1 MMRFWMLM
9 VLGSFVALA
18 KGKEFNPTTNLITPE
33 TFRPMLEPINGTH
46 NYRMHGKKGKDDKTW
61 FDGREMRYIYCVRPA
76 KCQPIRHKS
85 CLGAT
90 LPYSS
95 ISLDLSDSYSQEE
108 VHDKL
113 YQYNALRHV
122 PKCWAVIQPF
132 LCAVFTPKCEKI
144 NGQEM
149 VYLPSLEMCRIT
161 LEPCRILYNTS
172 FFPAFLRCNETL
184 YPSKCNNDVR
194 EEMKFNATGQ
204 CLKPLVAA
212 DLPANYYKDVD
223 GCGLQCKDPLYS
235 DDEHRQIHKLI
246 AWGAGVCLTFNFF
259 TLATFAIDWHNA
271 NKYPALVIFYI
282 NFCFAISCLGWLA
295 QFTPGGREDIVCR
308 KDGTLRTSEPSAG
321 ENLSCIVVFILVY
334 YFLIAAM
341 VWFVIFTYVWHMSFK
356 AIGKIQDRI
365 DKKGSY
371 FHLIAWSLPLVL
383 TITIMALSEIDGN
396 STVGICFVGYL
407 NHPIRA
413 GLLLGPVCCV
423 LLVGGYFLGR
433 GLLTLIRL
441 RISSKEI
448 ISARASRKIH
458 QTIVRMGICTTFI
471 FVFIVA
477 TVVCHAYEFRHS
489 ASWATALRDY
499 IVCQIETSFTDD
511 LLGGSGGCRIIHRP
525 SVAILQVHLL
535 CLFASGIVM
544 SSWVWTN
551 STLESWGRYF
561 RRRFGTDTDEPVKL
575 QKHKV
580 IAQAFAK
587 RKEFQ
592 NQGRLSISFHNSHTD
607 PVGLKFDINSA
618 IGSHDFSST
627 WANNLPRFVNRRCAL
642 TGAATSSASHD
653 PRKNS
658 VDSEISFSVR
668 HVSVESRRNSIDSQ
682 VSVKIAE
689 VKTKVASRSTRGT
702 VSGAGASGKHHHHHH
717 KATRSSRRRDFG
729 SAGGGGGGVGRRYSR
744 KESSTSVESQIIT
757 AALHQQKVAG
767 SSHRGRHSGMGTTGA
782 GNMQRRTGIGALDA
796 EQIND
801 LIANGKLLLPFL
813 AQQGLTTSEDD
824 NASVGSFKL
833 HDSRFDIILKQIESG
848 GHSHAD
854 ASLVGGRN
862 DGVSSGVPGT
872 GVSGGC
878 RIEEYRSTDDDED
891 SEDDDDDDDDVDD
904 LKAERKAM
912 LNTGR
917 TMAGMRPIAA
927 SSIGREAET
936 SITHSRAAAVDV
948 ACGDS
953 SGNGALRSSK
963 DGLTTTGRTSKST
976 ITKGSSGRSRKG
988 GGTTGSSR
996 HGTLRKSQLHHHH
1009 NPHHPVRTTSM
1020 RKERE
1025 KKEKARAAAARAS
1038 VVDRDKE
1045 LELLERVTG
1054 PDRATGTGTGTSTTN
1069 DPLYDFNDSSFTSYC
1084 SELSPL
1090 NVNSSYSG
1098 VSIAKTN
1105 SRNSKR
1111 SCDVGIQT
1119 NAHEIATQT
1128 MSSFEFSEKALK
1140 NEENEDIY
1148 TENHQLLPKLLQ
1160 PAITMPATNT
1170 VGRKHRDVCETGM
1183 SDAEK
1188 LKMLL
1193 LPSK

>member
-1 MMRFWMLM
+1 MKETMRMIIYLLVVIFIT
-9 VLGSFVALA
+9 ACQC
-18 KGKEFNPTTNLITPE
+18 KEMNPTTNLITPE
-33 TFRPMLEPINGTH
+33 SSRPMLESINGTR

-61 FDGREMRYIYCVRPA
+61 FDGREMRYMYCVRPA
-76 KCQPIRHKS
+76 KCEPIRYKS
-85 CLGAT
+85 CLGST
-90 LPYSS
+90 LPYTS
-95 ISLDLSDSYSQEE
+95 ISLDLTDSYSQEE
-108 VHDKL
+108 THTKL
-113 YQYNALRHV
+113 FQYKALISV

-132 LCAVFTPKCEKI
+132 LCAVFMPKCEKI
-144 NGQEM
+144 NSQEM
-149 VYLPSLEMCRIT
+149 VYLPPLEMCKIT

-172 FFPAFLRCNETL
+172 FFPEFLKCNETL

-204 CLKPLVAA
+204 CQKPLVAA
-212 DLPANYYKDVD
+212 DLPANYYKEID
-223 GCGLQCKDPLYS
+223 GCGVQCKDPLYT
-235 DDEHRQIHKLI
+235 DHEHRQIHKLV
-246 AWGAGVCLTFNFF
+246 AWGASVCFAFNLF
-259 TLATFAIDWHNA
+259 TLATFAIDWQNA
-271 NKYPALVIFYI
+271 NKYPAMVIFYI
-282 NFCFAISCLGWLA
+282 NFCFAVSCLGWLA

-407 NHPIRA
+407 NHPIR
-413 GLLLGPVCCV
+413 GGFLLAPVLCV

-448 ISARASRKIH
+448 ISARASKKIH
-458 QTIVRMGICTTFI
+458 QTIVRMGICTTFTFI
-471 FVFIVA
+471 FIVA
-477 TVVCHAYEFRHS
+477 TVFCHVHEFRHS
-489 ASWATALRDY
+489 AAWATALRNF
-499 IVCQIETSFTDD
+499 IVCQITSVYNDD
-511 LLGGSGGCRIIHRP
+511 VTNICRIEQRP
-525 SVAILQVHLL
+525 SVAILQVHLI

-561 RRRFGTDTDEPVKL
+561 RRRFGTDIDEPVKL

-642 TGAATSSASHD
+642 TGAATSSSHD

-689 VKTKVASRSTRGT
+689 VKTKVASRSSRGT
-702 VSGAGASGKHHHHHH
+702 VVVGAAGGKHTH
-717 KATRSSRRRDFG
+717 KSRQSRRRHDF
-729 SAGGGGGGVGRRYSR
+729 AATGRRYSR
-744 KESSTSVESQIIT
+744 KESSTSVESQIVT
-757 AALHQQKVAG
+757 AAIQKSG
-767 SSHRGRHSGMGTTGA
+767 SSGAGRHSTTTGTFGT
-782 GNMQRRTGIGALDA
+782 GNMQRRTGIGAMDA
-796 EQIND
+796 HQIND
-801 LIANGKLLLPFL
+801 LISNGKLLLPFL
-813 AQQGLTTSEDD
+813 QGQGLTTSEDD
-824 NASVGSFKL
+824 NVSVSSFKL
-833 HDSRFDIILKQIESG
+833 QDSKFDIIMKQF
-848 GHSHAD
+848 
-854 ASLVGGRN
+854 
-862 DGVSSGVPGT
+862 DGSSRMGDGAGCANVPVPGT
-872 GVSGGC
+872 TTGGC
-878 RIEEYRSTDDDED
+878 RIEEYRSSDDD
-891 SEDDDDDDDDVDD
+891 EDDDDDDV
-904 LKAERKAM
+904 
-912 LNTGR
+912 
-917 TMAGMRPIAA
+917 
-927 SSIGREAET
+927 EAESLLNGRNVPLRQIT
-936 SITHSRAAAVDV
+936 SGRDDIVTRVVD
-948 ACGDS
+948 
-953 SGNGALRSSK
+953 SK
-963 DGLTTTGRTSKST
+963 DTTMGTRHTKDGGSRISKTGTTKSV
-976 ITKGSSGRSRKG
+976 RSRKTG
-988 GGTTGSSR
+988 TGSRQGTMSR
-996 HGTLRKSQLHHHH
+996 KTQHH
-1009 NPHHPVRTTSM
+1009 NR
-1020 RKERE
+1020 R
-1025 KKEKARAAAARAS
+1025 KKEKARERE
-1038 VVDRDKE
+1038 REKE
-1045 LELLERVTG
+1045 LEMLERA
-1054 PDRATGTGTGTSTTN
+1054 PSPSAGTFGVETM
-1069 DPLYDFNDSSFTSYC
+1069 YDFNDSSFTSYC

-1090 NVNSSYSG
+1090 QVNSSYSG

-1140 NEENEDIY
+1140 NEENADIY
-1148 TENHQLLPKLLQ
+1148 TENHQMLPALPIVVQQAPSKLIQ
-1160 PAITMPATNT
+1160 TIGSTGM
-1170 VGRKHRDVCETGM
+1170 VGRKQRDTNESAGM

>member
-1 MMRFWMLM
+1 
-9 VLGSFVALA
+9 
-18 KGKEFNPTTNLITPE
+18 
-33 TFRPMLEPINGTH
+33 MLEPINNTR
-46 NYRMHGKKGKDDKTW
+46 NYRMHGKKGKDEKTW
-61 FDGREMRYIYCVRPA
+61 FDGREMRYIYCIRPA
-76 KCQPIRHKS
+76 KCEPIRHKS
-85 CLGAT
+85 CLGST
-90 LPYSS
+90 LPYAS
-95 ISLDLSDSYSQEE
+95 ISLDLTDSYSQEE
-108 VHDKL
+108 AHNKL

-149 VYLPSLEMCRIT
+149 VYLPSLEMCKIT

-212 DLPANYYKDVD
+212 DLPANYYKDID

-235 DDEHRQIHKLI
+235 DHEHRQIHKLI
-246 AWGAGVCLTFNFF
+246 AWGAGMCLTFNIF

-282 NFCFAISCLGWLA
+282 NFCFAMSCLGWLA

-308 KDGTLRTSEPSAG
+308 KDGTLRTAEPSAG

-334 YFLIAAM
+334 YFVIAAM
-341 VWFVIFTYVWHMSFK
+341 VWFVIFMYVWHMSFK

-396 STVGICFVGYL
+396 SIAGICFVGYL

-413 GLLLGPVCCV
+413 GLLLGPVICV
-423 LLVGGYFLGR
+423 LLIGGYFLGR

-458 QTIVRMGICTTFI
+458 QTIVRMGICTSYI
-471 FVFIVA
+471 FVCIVT
-477 TVVCHAYEFRHS
+477 TVLFHVHEFRHS
-489 ASWATALRDY
+489 SSWASALRDY
-499 IVCQIETSFTDD
+499 IICKIGATFTDD
-511 LLGGSGGCRIIHRP
+511 LSGGAGGGCRVEHRP
-525 SVAILQVHLL
+525 SVAILQLHLI
-535 CLFASGIVM
+535 CLFGSGIIM

-551 STLESWGRYF
+551 STLESWSRYF

-642 TGAATSSASHD
+642 TGAATSSSHD

-689 VKTKVASRSTRGT
+689 VKTKVASRSSRGP
-702 VSGAGASGKHHHHHH
+702 VGGASGSKHH

-729 SAGGGGGGVGRRYSR
+729 GGSGATVGRRFGR

-757 AALHQQKVAG
+757 AALQKTT
-767 SSHRGRHSGMGTTGA
+767 GRHSSGNSTLPAAGSFGA
-782 GNMQRRTGIGALDA
+782 GNMQRRTGIGAMDA
-796 EQIND
+796 DQIND
-801 LIANGKLLLPFL
+801 LISNGKLLLPFL
-813 AQQGLTTSEDD
+813 HQQGLTTSEDD
-824 NASVGSFKL
+824 NVSVGSFKM
-833 HDSRFDIILKQIESG
+833 HDSKFDIILKQIENGHHQQHSG
-848 GHSHAD
+848 RA
-854 ASLVGGRN
+854 VV
-862 DGVSSGVPGT
+862 GVSSGVVTSVAGT
-872 GVSGGC
+872 GNSGC
-878 RIEEYRSTDDDED
+878 RIAEYRSSDDDE
-891 SEDDDDDDDDVDD
+891 SEEEEEVDGV
-904 LKAERKAM
+904 AERQTM
-912 LNTGR
+912 LSGTR
-917 TMAGMRPIAA
+917 IAGTLRPILAA
-927 SSIGREAET
+927 PGRDGGETVTDRMDVVGGNDDGAEPMRGSKEGGGRSANKSSA
-936 SITHSRAAAVDV
+936 
-948 ACGDS
+948 
-953 SGNGALRSSK
+953 
-963 DGLTTTGRTSKST
+963 SKS
-976 ITKGSSGRSRKG
+976 GRNRKG
-988 GGTTGSSR
+988 TGGVGTGGSLR
-996 HGTLRKSQLHHHH
+996 HGTMRKSQHHHH
-1009 NPHHPVRTTSM
+1009 QHSRGTSI

-1025 KKEKARAAAARAS
+1025 KKEKSRAGLRALE
-1038 VVDRDKE
+1038 REKE
-1045 LELLERVTG
+1045 LELLERAG
-1054 PDRATGTGTGTSTTN
+1054 IERTGT
-1069 DPLYDFNDSSFTSYC
+1069 DLLYDFNDSSFTSYC

-1128 MSSFEFSEKALK
+1128 MSSFEFSEKAMK

-1148 TENHQLLPKLLQ
+1148 TENHQLL
-1160 PAITMPATNT
+1160 AIAS
-1170 VGRKHRDVCETGM
+1170 RKTRDPSESGM
-1183 SDAEK
+1183 SEAEK

>member
-1 MMRFWMLM
+1 MIETIRMIVCLVVITFIAA
-9 VLGSFVALA
+9 GQC
-18 KGKEFNPTTNLITPE
+18 KDINPTTNLITPE
-33 TFRPMLEPINGTH
+33 SSRPMLESINGTR
-46 NYRMHGKKGKDDKTW
+46 NYRVHGKKGKDEKTW
-61 FDGREMRYIYCVRPA
+61 YDGREMRYIYCVRPA
-76 KCQPIRHKS
+76 KCEPIRYKS
-85 CLGAT
+85 CLGST

-95 ISLDLSDSYSQEE
+95 ISLDLTDSYSQEE
-108 VHDKL
+108 THNKL
-113 YQYNALRHV
+113 FQYNALINV

-149 VYLPSLEMCRIT
+149 VYLPSLEMCKIT

-172 FFPAFLRCNETL
+172 FFPEFLKCNETL
-184 YPSKCNNDVR
+184 YPPKCNNDVR

-204 CLKPLVAA
+204 CQKPLVAA
-212 DLPANYYKDVD
+212 DLPANYYKEID
-223 GCGLQCKDPLYS
+223 GCGVQCKDPLYT
-235 DDEHRQIHKLI
+235 DDEHRQIHKLV
-246 AWGAGVCLTFNFF
+246 AWGASVCLTFNLF
-259 TLATFAIDWHNA
+259 TLATFAIDWQNA
-271 NKYPALVIFYI
+271 NKYPAMVIFYI
-282 NFCFAISCLGWLA
+282 NFCFALSCLGWLA

-407 NHPIRA
+407 NHPIR
-413 GLLLGPVCCV
+413 GGFLLAPVLCV

-448 ISARASRKIH
+448 ISARASKKIH
-458 QTIVRMGICTTFI
+458 QTIVRMGICTTFTFI
-471 FVFIVA
+471 FIVA
-477 TVVCHAYEFRHS
+477 TVVCHVHEFRHS
-489 ASWATALRDY
+489 AAWATALRHF
-499 IVCQIETSFTDD
+499 IVCQITSIFNEDVTN
-511 LLGGSGGCRIIHRP
+511 SCRIEHRP
-525 SVAILQVHLL
+525 SVAILQVHLI

-561 RRRFGTDTDEPVKL
+561 RRRFGTDIDEPVKL

-642 TGAATSSASHD
+642 TGAATSSSHD

-689 VKTKVASRSTRGT
+689 VKTKVASRSSRGT
-702 VSGAGASGKHHHHHH
+702 VVVGAAGGKHAH
-717 KATRSSRRRDFG
+717 KSRQSRRRHDF
-729 SAGGGGGGVGRRYSR
+729 AATGRRYSR
-744 KESSTSVESQIIT
+744 KESSTSVESQIVT
-757 AALHQQKVAG
+757 AAIQKSAG
-767 SSHRGRHSGMGTTGA
+767 SGTGRHSSTTGTFGA
-782 GNMQRRTGIGALDA
+782 GNMQRRTGIGAMDA
-796 EQIND
+796 HQIND
-801 LIANGKLLLPFL
+801 LISNGKLLLPFL
-813 AQQGLTTSEDD
+813 QGQGLTTSEDD
-824 NASVGSFKL
+824 NVSVGSFKL
-833 HDSRFDIILKQIESG
+833 QDSKFDIIMKQFEGSSRIG
-848 GHSHAD
+848 
-854 ASLVGGRN
+854 
-862 DGVSSGVPGT
+862 DG
-872 GVSGGC
+872 GGC
-878 RIEEYRSTDDDED
+878 GDVPTNPRTTTGGCHIEEYCSSDDDDHDDDDE
-891 SEDDDDDDDDVDD
+891 V
-904 LKAERKAM
+904 
-912 LNTGR
+912 
-917 TMAGMRPIAA
+917 
-927 SSIGREAET
+927 EAESLLNGRSVPLRQIT
-936 SITHSRAAAVDV
+936 SGRDDILSRVTD
-948 ACGDS
+948 GI
-953 SGNGALRSSK
+953 SK
-963 DGLTTTGRTSKST
+963 DVSVGTRHGKDGGGGSRVSKSST
-976 ITKGSSGRSRKG
+976 TKSVRSRKTG
-988 GGTTGSSR
+988 TGSR
-996 HGTLRKSQLHHHH
+996 QGTLSRKTQHHHRRKKEK
-1009 NPHHPVRTTSM
+1009 VRE
-1020 RKERE
+1020 RERE
-1025 KKEKARAAAARAS
+1025 KDMEM
-1038 VVDRDKE
+1038 
-1045 LELLERVTG
+1045 LERVPSPTG
-1054 PDRATGTGTGTSTTN
+1054 GTFAGGETM
-1069 DPLYDFNDSSFTSYC
+1069 YDFNDSSFTSYC

-1090 NVNSSYSG
+1090 QVNSSYSG
-1098 VSIAKTN
+1098 VSVAKTN

-1140 NEENEDIY
+1140 NEENADIY
-1148 TENHQLLPKLLQ
+1148 TENHQMLPTLPMVMQAPSKLIQ
-1160 PAITMPATNT
+1160 TTGTGGMI
-1170 VGRKHRDVCETGM
+1170 GRKQRDANESAGM

>member
-1 MMRFWMLM
+1 MIIWLIVVIFITAGR
-9 VLGSFVALA
+9 
-18 KGKEFNPTTNLITPE
+18 GKEINPSTNLITPE
-33 TFRPMLEPINGTH
+33 SSRPMLESINGTR

-76 KCQPIRHKS
+76 KCEPIRYKS
-85 CLGAT
+85 CLDSA

-95 ISLDLSDSYSQEE
+95 ISLDLTDSYSQEE
-108 VHDKL
+108 THTKL
-113 YQYNALRHV
+113 YQYKALINV

-132 LCAVFTPKCEKI
+132 LCAVFMPKCEKI

-149 VYLPSLEMCRIT
+149 VYLPSLEMCKIT

-172 FFPAFLRCNETL
+172 FFPEFLKCNATL

-204 CLKPLVAA
+204 CQKPLVAA
-212 DLPANYYKDVD
+212 DLPANYYKEID
-223 GCGLQCKDPLYS
+223 GCGVQCKDPLYT
-235 DDEHRQIHKLI
+235 DHEHRQIHKLV
-246 AWGAGVCLTFNFF
+246 AWGASVCLAFNLF
-259 TLATFAIDWHNA
+259 TLATFAIDWQNA
-271 NKYPALVIFYI
+271 NKYPAMVIFYI
-282 NFCFAISCLGWLA
+282 NFCFALSCLGWLA

-407 NHPIRA
+407 NHPIR
-413 GLLLGPVCCV
+413 GGFLLAPVLCV

-448 ISARASRKIH
+448 ISARASKKIH
-458 QTIVRMGICTTFI
+458 QTIVRMGICTTFTFI
-471 FVFIVA
+471 FIVA
-477 TVVCHAYEFRHS
+477 TVFCHVHEFRHS
-489 ASWATALRDY
+489 AAWATALRNF
-499 IVCQIETSFTDD
+499 IVCQITSIYNDD
-511 LLGGSGGCRIIHRP
+511 VTNSCRIEQRP
-525 SVAILQVHLL
+525 SVAILQVHLI

-561 RRRFGTDTDEPVKL
+561 RRRFGTDIDEPVKL

-642 TGAATSSASHD
+642 TGAATSSSHD

-689 VKTKVASRSTRGT
+689 VKTKVASRSSRGT
-702 VSGAGASGKHHHHHH
+702 VVVGAAGGKHAH
-717 KATRSSRRRDFG
+717 KSRQSRRRHDF
-729 SAGGGGGGVGRRYSR
+729 AATGRRYSR
-744 KESSTSVESQIIT
+744 KESSTSVESQIVT
-757 AALHQQKVAG
+757 AAIQKSAG
-767 SSHRGRHSGMGTTGA
+767 SGTGRHSTTTGTFGA
-782 GNMQRRTGIGALDA
+782 GNMQRRTGIGAMDA
-796 EQIND
+796 HQIND
-801 LIANGKLLLPFL
+801 LISNGKLLLPFL
-813 AQQGLTTSEDD
+813 QGQGLTTSEDD
-824 NASVGSFKL
+824 NVSVGSFKL
-833 HDSRFDIILKQIESG
+833 QDSKFDIIMKQLDG
-848 GHSHAD
+848 TNHAT
-854 ASLVGGRN
+854 L
-862 DGVSSGVPGT
+862 GT
-872 GVSGGC
+872 
-878 RIEEYRSTDDDED
+878 RH
-891 SEDDDDDDDDVDD
+891 
-904 LKAERKAM
+904 A
-912 LNTGR
+912 
-917 TMAGMRPIAA
+917 
-927 SSIGREAET
+927 
-936 SITHSRAAAVDV
+936 
-948 ACGDS
+948 
-953 SGNGALRSSK
+953 K
-963 DGLTTTGRTSKST
+963 DGGSRVSKST
-976 ITKGSSGRSRKG
+976 TTKSVRSRKTG
-988 GGTTGSSR
+988 TGSR
-996 HGTLRKSQLHHHH
+996 QGTLSRKSQHHH
-1009 NPHHPVRTTSM
+1009 R
-1020 RKERE
+1020 R
-1025 KKEKARAAAARAS
+1025 KKEKAREREREKDLEMMERAPS
-1038 VVDRDKE
+1038 
-1045 LELLERVTG
+1045 
-1054 PDRATGTGTGTSTTN
+1054 PPSAGTFGVEAM
-1069 DPLYDFNDSSFTSYC
+1069 YDFNDSSFTSYC

-1090 NVNSSYSG
+1090 QVNSSYSG
-1098 VSIAKTN
+1098 VSVAKTN

-1140 NEENEDIY
+1140 NEENADIY
-1148 TENHQLLPKLLQ
+1148 TENHQMLPTLPMVMQAPSKHIQ
-1160 PAITMPATNT
+1160 TTGTM
-1170 VGRKHRDVCETGM
+1170 VGRKQRDANESAGM

>member
-1 MMRFWMLM
+1 MATYNAFLC
-9 VLGSFVALA
+9 LVALLA
-18 KGKEFNPTTNLITPE
+18 TLGKCKEFNPTTNLITPE
-33 TFRPMLEPINGTH
+33 SSRPMLESINGTR
-46 NYRMHGKKGKDDKTW
+46 NFRMHGKKGKDDKTW

-76 KCQPIRHKS
+76 KCELIRHTS
-85 CLGAT
+85 CLGST

-95 ISLDLSDSYSQEE
+95 ISLDLTDSYSQEE
-108 VHDKL
+108 THNKL
-113 YQYNALRHV
+113 FQYKALINV

-149 VYLPSLEMCRIT
+149 VYLPSLEMCKIT

-172 FFPAFLRCNETL
+172 FFPEFLKCNETL

-204 CLKPLVAA
+204 CQSPLVPA
-212 DLPANYYKDVD
+212 DLPANYYKDID
-223 GCGLQCKDPLYS
+223 GCGVQCKDPLYT
-235 DDEHRQIHKLI
+235 DHEHRQIHKLV
-246 AWGAGVCLTFNFF
+246 AWGASVCLAFNLF
-259 TLATFAIDWHNA
+259 TLATFAIDWQNA
-271 NKYPALVIFYI
+271 NKYPAMVIFYI
-282 NFCFAISCLGWLA
+282 NFCFAVSCLGWLA

-407 NHPIRA
+407 NHPIRGGFVLA
-413 GLLLGPVCCV
+413 PVLCV

-448 ISARASRKIH
+448 ISARASKKIH
-458 QTIVRMGICTTFI
+458 QTIVRMGMCTTST

-477 TVVCHAYEFRHS
+477 TVFCHVHEFRHS
-489 ASWATALRDY
+489 SAWATSLRDY
-499 IVCQIETSFTDD
+499 IVCQITSIYNDD
-511 LLGGSGGCRIIHRP
+511 VTNSCRMEQRP
-525 SVAILQVHLL
+525 SVAILQVHLI

-561 RRRFGTDTDEPVKL
+561 RRRFGTDVDEPVKL

-642 TGAATSSASHD
+642 TGAATSSSHD

-689 VKTKVASRSTRGT
+689 VKTKVASRSSRGT
-702 VSGAGASGKHHHHHH
+702 VVVGSGGHKHGH
-717 KATRSSRRRDFG
+717 KARQSRRRHDFA
-729 SAGGGGGGVGRRYSR
+729 SAGRRYSR

-757 AALHQQKVAG
+757 AAIQKAG
-767 SSHRGRHSGMGTTGA
+767 GSASGRHASSGGGSFGA
-782 GNMQRRTGIGALDA
+782 GNMQRRTGIGAMDA
-796 EQIND
+796 HQIND
-801 LIANGKLLLPFL
+801 LISNGKLLLPFL
-813 AQQGLTTSEDD
+813 QGQGLTTSEDD
-824 NASVGSFKL
+824 NESVGSFKFD
-833 HDSRFDIILKQIESG
+833 DSKFGIFMKQIDGANRGFGNGAG
-848 GHSHAD
+848 GRGD
-854 ASLVGGRN
+854 VGG
-862 DGVSSGVPGT
+862 GVAT
-872 GVSGGC
+872 GGC
-878 RIEEYRSTDDDED
+878 RIEEYRS
-891 SEDDDDDDDDVDD
+891 SEDDDDDDDED
-904 LKAERKAM
+904 KEAEA
-912 LNTGR
+912 LINGR
-917 TMAGMRPIAA
+917 NGPLRQIT
-927 SSIGREAET
+927 SGREET
-936 SITHSRAAAVDV
+936 ISRVADGNISKDITTSCARSGKDGGGRVSKGSITKNLRSKKV
-948 ACGDS
+948 
-953 SGNGALRSSK
+953 GNG
-963 DGLTTTGRTSKST
+963 
-976 ITKGSSGRSRKG
+976 SRQ
-988 GGTTGSSR
+988 GTMT
-996 HGTLRKSQLHHHH
+996 RKTQQQHQRRKKEK
-1009 NPHHPVRTTSM
+1009 VRE
-1020 RKERE
+1020 RERE
-1025 KKEKARAAAARAS
+1025 KDLEVMDRVPSVSTAAAAS
-1038 VVDRDKE
+1038 GF
-1045 LELLERVTG
+1045 G
-1054 PDRATGTGTGTSTTN
+1054 PETM
-1069 DPLYDFNDSSFTSYC
+1069 YDFDDSSFTSYC

-1090 NVNSSYSG
+1090 HVNSSYSG
-1098 VSIAKTN
+1098 VSVAKTN

-1128 MSSFEFSEKALK
+1128 MSSFEFSEKAMK
-1140 NEENEDIY
+1140 NEENADIY
-1148 TENHQLLPKLLQ
+1148 TENHQLLPPLQAVAQPPSKLMQ
-1160 PAITMPATNT
+1160 ITTQTSMP
-1170 VGRKHRDVCETGM
+1170 VGRKQRDANESAGL

>member
-1 MMRFWMLM
+1 MAGGYPL
-9 VLGSFVALA
+9 LSTLLTVAITFIVASNLVNGA
-18 KGKEFNPTTNLITPE
+18 KEFTPSTNLIVPSDVSP
-33 TFRPMLEPINGTH
+33 RLEPINATQ
-46 NYRMHGKKGKDDKTW
+46 NFRMHGKKGKDDKTW

-76 KCQPIRHKS
+76 KCESIRHKS
-85 CLGAT
+85 CLGSP

-95 ISLDLSDSYSQEE
+95 ISLDLTDSFSQEQT
-108 VHDKL
+108 HDKL

-144 NGQEM
+144 NGRDM
-149 VYLPSLEMCRIT
+149 VYLPSLEMCKIT

-172 FFPAFLRCNETL
+172 YFPEFLKCNETL

-212 DLPANYYKDVD
+212 DSPANYYKDIE
-223 GCGLQCKDPLYS
+223 GCGVQCKDPLYT
-235 DDEHRQIHKLI
+235 DHEHRQIHKLI
-246 AWGAGVCLTFNFF
+246 AWGAGVCLTFNLF
-259 TLATFAIDWHNA
+259 TIATFVIDWHNA

-282 NFCFAISCLGWLA
+282 NFCFMISCLGWLA

-308 KDGTLRTSEPSAG
+308 KDGTLRSSEPSAG

-356 AIGKIQDRI
+356 AIGKIQDRM

-407 NHPIRA
+407 NHPIR
-413 GLLLGPVCCV
+413 GGFLLGPVVCV
-423 LLVGGYFLGR
+423 LFIGGYFLGR
-433 GLLTLIRL
+433 GLLTLIKL
-441 RISSKEI
+441 KISSKEI
-448 ISARASRKIH
+448 ISARASKKIK
-458 QTIVRMGICTTFI
+458 QTIVRMGICTMFT
-471 FVFIVA
+471 FVFILA
-477 TVVCHAYEFRHS
+477 TVFCHIHEFRNS
-489 ASWATALRDY
+489 ENWGMALKNY
-499 IVCQIETSFTDD
+499 IICQISSTYTDVTTTCK
-511 LLGGSGGCRIIHRP
+511 LQSRP
-525 SVAILQVHLL
+525 SVAVLQIHLL

-551 STLESWGRYF
+551 STLETWGRYF
-561 RRRFGTDTDEPVKL
+561 RRRFRPDFEEPVKL

-587 RKEFQ
+587 KKKFQ

-627 WANNLPRFVNRRCAL
+627 WANNLPRFINRRYAL
-642 TGAATSSASHD
+642 TGAATSSSYD

-689 VKTKVASRSTRGT
+689 MKTKVASRSRGG
-702 VSGAGASGKHHHHHH
+702 VASSKHHKNRHH
-717 KATRSSRRRDFG
+717 RRRDFTA
-729 SAGGGGGGVGRRYSR
+729 SSRRYSR

-757 AALHQQKVAG
+757 AVQK
-767 SSHRGRHSGMGTTGA
+767 GRHTSNGNSSQFFGT
-782 GNMQRRTGIGALDA
+782 NQLQRRTGIGGMDA
-796 EQIND
+796 GHFND
-801 LIANGKLLLPFL
+801 IISTIPFFN
-813 AQQGLTTSEDD
+813 QRGLTTSEDD
-824 NASVGSFKL
+824 NVSNASFKIQ
-833 HDSRFDIILKQIESG
+833 DSKFDVILKHIG
-848 GHSHAD
+848 AGTNAANRLDSHE
-854 ASLVGGRN
+854 
-862 DGVSSGVPGT
+862 
-872 GVSGGC
+872 GGC
-878 RIEEYRSTDDDED
+878 QIEEYHSSEDED
-891 SEDDDDDDDDVDD
+891 KLSLKHSSRDDFT
-904 LKAERKAM
+904 
-912 LNTGR
+912 NTKDGMKSSKEGGR
-917 TMAGMRPIAA
+917 VSKNSSKSVRSKKSSSRQGTMRR
-927 SSIGREAET
+927 SQK
-936 SITHSRAAAVDV
+936 HSRA
-948 ACGDS
+948 S
-953 SGNGALRSSK
+953 Q
-963 DGLTTTGRTSKST
+963 
-976 ITKGSSGRSRKG
+976 KGQRNEK
-988 GGTTGSSR
+988 
-996 HGTLRKSQLHHHH
+996 KEK
-1009 NPHHPVRTTSM
+1009 VRE
-1020 RKERE
+1020 REREKERE
-1025 KKEKARAAAARAS
+1025 KELALIERANLS
-1038 VVDRDKE
+1038 
-1045 LELLERVTG
+1045 
-1054 PDRATGTGTGTSTTN
+1054 
-1069 DPLYDFNDSSFTSYC
+1069 DFNDSSFTSYC

-1098 VSIAKTN
+1098 ISVAKTN

-1119 NAHEIATQT
+1119 NAYEIATQT
-1128 MSSFEFSEKALK
+1128 MSSFEFSEKAIK

-1148 TENHQLLPKLLQ
+1148 TENHQLLGPKH
-1160 PAITMPATNT
+1160 PVMPQIISNAS
-1170 VGRKHRDVCETGM
+1170 GRKRETVDVTLTE
-1183 SDAEK
+1183 AEK
-1188 LKMLL
+1188 LKLLL

>member
-1 MMRFWMLM
+1 MAAVKSLFYLL
-9 VLGSFVALA
+9 VLSCTLA
-18 KGKEFNPTTNLITPE
+18 ECKEFNPTTNLITPE
-33 TFRPMLEPINGTH
+33 APRHMLEPINNTR
-46 NYRMHGKKGKDDKTW
+46 NYRMHGKKGKDEKTW
-61 FDGREMRYIYCVRPA
+61 FDGREMRYIHCVRPA
-76 KCQPIRHKS
+76 KCEPIRHKS
-85 CLGAT
+85 CLGST

-95 ISLDLSDSYSQEE
+95 ISLDLTDSYSQEE
-108 VHDKL
+108 THNKL

-132 LCAVFTPKCEKI
+132 LCAVFMPKCEKI
-144 NGQEM
+144 NGNEM
-149 VYLPSLEMCRIT
+149 VYLPSLEMCKIT

-172 FFPAFLRCNETL
+172 YFPAFLKCNETL

-212 DLPANYYKDVD
+212 DLPANYYKDID
-223 GCGLQCKDPLYS
+223 GCGLQCKDPLYT
-235 DDEHRQIHKLI
+235 DHEHRQIHKLI

-396 STVGICFVGYL
+396 GTVGICFVGYL
-407 NHPIRA
+407 NHPIR
-413 GLLLGPVCCV
+413 GGFLLAPVICV
-423 LLVGGYFLGR
+423 LLIGGYFLGR

-458 QTIVRMGICTTFI
+458 QTIVRMGICTAFT

-477 TVVCHAYEFRHS
+477 TVFCHVHEFRHS
-489 ASWATALRDY
+489 AAWATALRNY
-499 IVCQIETSFTDD
+499 IVCQISSTFTDD
-511 LLGGSGGCRIIHRP
+511 MTVGCRIEQRP
-525 SVAILQVHLL
+525 SVAILQVHLI

-551 STLESWGRYF
+551 STLESWARYF
-561 RRRFGTDTDEPVKL
+561 RRRFGTDVDEPVKL

-642 TGAATSSASHD
+642 TGAATSSSHD

-689 VKTKVASRSTRGT
+689 VKTKVASRSSRGP
-702 VSGAGASGKHHHHHH
+702 VVVGGGKHHHHHAH
-717 KATRSSRRRDFG
+717 KTRQSRRRHDFA
-729 SAGGGGGGVGRRYSR
+729 SAGRRYSR

-757 AALHQQKVAG
+757 AALQKTG
-767 SSHRGRHSGMGTTGA
+767 SGGGGGRHSTTTAA
-782 GNMQRRTGIGALDA
+782 GSFSGGHMQRRTGIGALDA
-796 EQIND
+796 DQIND
-801 LIANGKLLLPFL
+801 LISNGKLLLPFL
-813 AQQGLTTSEDD
+813 QGQGLTTSEDD
-824 NASVGSFKL
+824 NVSAGSFKL
-833 HDSRFDIILKQIESG
+833 HDSKLDIILKQI
-848 GHSHAD
+848 
-854 ASLVGGRN
+854 
-862 DGVSSGVPGT
+862 DGIGSSGAGACSGDVMGSNVMAGT
-872 GVSGGC
+872 NGGC
-878 RIEEYRSTDDDED
+878 RIEEYRSTDDD
-891 SEDDDDDDDDVDD
+891 DDER
-904 LKAERKAM
+904 AENEPLRGRNGTLRQIM
-912 LNTGR
+912 TGR
-917 TMAGMRPIAA
+917 EDAIGRAADAA
-927 SSIGREAET
+927 SADGT
-936 SITHSRAAAVDV
+936 
-948 ACGDS
+948 
-953 SGNGALRSSK
+953 RSSRE
-963 DGLTTTGRTSKST
+963 GGRVS
-976 ITKGSSGRSRKG
+976 KGSMTKSARSRKVG
-988 GGTTGSSR
+988 GSSR
-996 HGTLRKSQLHHHH
+996 PGTLRKSHHRSS
-1009 NPHHPVRTTSM
+1009 VQ
-1020 RKERE
+1020 RKDRD
-1025 KKEKARAAAARAS
+1025 KKEKARER
-1038 VVDRDKE
+1038 DREKE
-1045 LELLERVTG
+1045 LELMERTGGGSNGPSSASKAVTACAIG
-1054 PDRATGTGTGTSTTN
+1054 SADIEM
-1069 DPLYDFNDSSFTSYC
+1069 YDFNNDSSFTSYC
-1084 SELSPL
+1084 SELLTPL

-1098 VSIAKTN
+1098 VSLAKTN

-1128 MSSFEFSEKALK
+1128 MSSFEFNEKALK

-1148 TENHQLLPKLLQ
+1148 TENHQLLPKLA
-1160 PAITMPATNT
+1160 PIVAGA
-1170 VGRKHRDVCETGM
+1170 VGVRKQRDANDSGM

>member
-1 MMRFWMLM
+1 MTETTMITVIACLTA
-9 VLGSFVALA
+9 VLIVTVGHC
-18 KGKEFNPTTNLITPE
+18 KEINLTTNLITPPE
-33 TFRPMLEPINGTH
+33 SRPMLESINGTR

-76 KCQPIRHKS
+76 KCEPIRYS
-85 CLGAT
+85 TCLGSN
-90 LPYSS
+90 LPYPS
-95 ISLDLSDSYSQEE
+95 ISLDLTDSYSQEE
-108 VHDKL
+108 TQTKL
-113 YQYNALRHV
+113 FQYKALINV

-149 VYLPSLEMCRIT
+149 VYLPSLEMCKIT

-172 FFPAFLRCNETL
+172 FFPEFLKCNQTL

-204 CLKPLVAA
+204 CQKPLVAA
-212 DLPANYYKDVD
+212 DLPANYYKEID
-223 GCGLQCKDPLYS
+223 GCGVQCKDPLYT
-235 DDEHRQIHKLI
+235 DHEHRQIHKLV
-246 AWGAGVCLTFNFF
+246 AWGASVCLAFNLF
-259 TLATFAIDWHNA
+259 TLATFAIDWQNA
-271 NKYPALVIFYI
+271 NKYPAMVIFYI
-282 NFCFAISCLGWLA
+282 NFCFAVSCLGWLA

-407 NHPIRA
+407 NHPIR
-413 GLLLGPVCCV
+413 GGFLLAPVLCV

-448 ISARASRKIH
+448 ISARASKKIH
-458 QTIVRMGICTTFI
+458 QTIVRMGICTTFT

-477 TVVCHAYEFRHS
+477 TVFCHVHEFRHS
-489 ASWATALRDY
+489 AAWATAFRNFL
-499 IVCQIETSFTDD
+499 VCQITSIYNEDVT
-511 LLGGSGGCRIIHRP
+511 SSCRIEQRP
-525 SVAILQVHLL
+525 SVAILQVHLI

-561 RRRFGTDTDEPVKL
+561 RRRFGTDIDEPVKL

-642 TGAATSSASHD
+642 TGAATSSSHD

-689 VKTKVASRSTRGT
+689 VKTKVASRSSRSGT
-702 VSGAGASGKHHHHHH
+702 VVVGAAGGKHAH
-717 KATRSSRRRDFG
+717 KSRHQSRRRHDF
-729 SAGGGGGGVGRRYSR
+729 AATGRRYSR
-744 KESSTSVESQIIT
+744 KESSTSVESQIVT
-757 AALHQQKVAG
+757 AAIQKSAG
-767 SSHRGRHSGMGTTGA
+767 GGSAGRHSSTAATGTFGA
-782 GNMQRRTGIGALDA
+782 GNMQRRTGIGAMDA
-796 EQIND
+796 HQIND
-801 LIANGKLLLPFL
+801 LISNGKLLLPFL
-813 AQQGLTTSEDD
+813 QGQGLTTSEDD
-824 NASVGSFKL
+824 NVSVGSFKL
-833 HDSRFDIILKQIESG
+833 QDSKFDIIMKQFDGSSRRMGDGSVVSG
-848 GHSHAD
+848 CG
-854 ASLVGGRN
+854 
-862 DGVSSGVPGT
+862 GVPGQGT
-872 GVSGGC
+872 TAGGGGC
-878 RIEEYRSTDDDED
+878 RIEEYRT
-891 SEDDDDDDDDVDD
+891 SEDDDDDDEV
-904 LKAERKAM
+904 
-912 LNTGR
+912 
-917 TMAGMRPIAA
+917 
-927 SSIGREAET
+927 EAEALLSGRNIPLRQIT
-936 SITHSRAAAVDV
+936 SGRDEMLSRDTI
-948 ACGDS
+948 
-953 SGNGALRSSK
+953 SK
-963 DGLTTTGRTSKST
+963 DTAVGAGTRLHGKEGSARVNRGSMTSKSV
-976 ITKGSSGRSRKG
+976 RSRKTG
-988 GGTTGSSR
+988 GPASRSGTMN
-996 HGTLRKSQLHHHH
+996 RKSQHHH
-1009 NPHHPVRTTSM
+1009 R
-1020 RKERE
+1020 R
-1025 KKEKARAAAARAS
+1025 KKEKAREREREK
-1038 VVDRDKE
+1038 D
-1045 LELLERVTG
+1045 LELMERVPSPPGGQFGVETM
-1054 PDRATGTGTGTSTTN
+1054 
-1069 DPLYDFNDSSFTSYC
+1069 YDFVNDSSFTSYC

-1090 NVNSSYSG
+1090 QVNSSYSG
-1098 VSIAKTN
+1098 VSLAKTN

-1128 MSSFEFSEKALK
+1128 MSSYEFNEKALK
-1140 NEENEDIY
+1140 NEENADIY
-1148 TENHQLLPKLLQ
+1148 TENHQLLPTLQ
-1160 PAITMPATNT
+1160 PMVQAAPAKLIQPTGTTGGTMG
-1170 VGRKHRDVCETGM
+1170 GRKQRDPNESAGM

>member
-1 MMRFWMLM
+1 MSQVIVIIGCLIAFTLSA
-9 VLGSFVALA
+9 VTE
-18 KGKEFNPTTNLITPE
+18 GKEFNPNTNLITPDS
-33 TFRPMLEPINGTH
+33 TRPLLESINGTR
-46 NYRMHGKKGKDDKTW
+46 NFRMHGKKGKDDKTW

-76 KCQPIRHKS
+76 KCEPIRFDSKS
-85 CLGAT
+85 CLGST

-95 ISLDLSDSYSQEE
+95 ISLDLTDSYSQEE
-108 VHDKL
+108 AHAKL
-113 YQYNALRHV
+113 FQYKALINV

-144 NGQEM
+144 NGHEM
-149 VYLPSLEMCRIT
+149 VYLPSLEMCKIT

-172 FFPAFLRCNETL
+172 FFPAFLKCNETL

-204 CLKPLVAA
+204 CQKPLVAA
-212 DLPANYYKDVD
+212 DLPANYYKEID
-223 GCGLQCKDPLYS
+223 GCGVQCKDPLYT
-235 DDEHRQIHKLI
+235 DHEHRQIHKLV
-246 AWGAGVCLTFNFF
+246 AWGASVCLTFNLF
-259 TLATFAIDWHNA
+259 TLATFAIDWQNA
-271 NKYPALVIFYI
+271 NKYPAMVIFYI
-282 NFCFAISCLGWLA
+282 NFCFAVSCLGWLA

-341 VWFVIFTYVWHMSFK
+341 VWFVIFTYVWHMSVK
-356 AIGKIQDRI
+356 AIGKMQDRI

-396 STVGICFVGYL
+396 STVGICFVGYQ
-407 NHPIRA
+407 NHPIR
-413 GLLLGPVCCV
+413 GGFLLAPVLCV

-433 GLLTLIRL
+433 GLATLIRL
-441 RISSKEI
+441 RISSKDI
-448 ISARASRKIH
+448 ISARASKKIH
-458 QTIVRMGICTTFI
+458 QTIVRMGVCTTLTFI
-471 FVFIVA
+471 FIVGTVF
-477 TVVCHAYEFRHS
+477 CHVHEFRHS
-489 ASWATALRDY
+489 AAWATALRKF
-499 IVCQIETSFTDD
+499 IVCQITSIYNDD
-511 LLGGSGGCRIIHRP
+511 VTNSCRYEQRP
-525 SVAILQVHLL
+525 SVAILQVHLI

-561 RRRFGTDTDEPVKL
+561 RRRFGTDLDEPVKL

-607 PVGLKFDINSA
+607 PVGLKFDITSA

-642 TGAATSSASHD
+642 TGAATSSSHD

-689 VKTKVASRSTRGT
+689 VKTKVASRSSRGT
-702 VSGAGASGKHHHHHH
+702 VVVGAAGGKHAH
-717 KATRSSRRRDFG
+717 KSRQSRRRHDF
-729 SAGGGGGGVGRRYSR
+729 AATGRRYSR
-744 KESSTSVESQIIT
+744 KESSTSVESQIVT
-757 AALHQQKVAG
+757 AAIQKSAG
-767 SSHRGRHSGMGTTGA
+767 FGSGRHSSSATGTFGTA
-782 GNMQRRTGIGALDA
+782 NMQRRTGIGGMDA
-796 EQIND
+796 HQIND
-801 LIANGKLLLPFL
+801 LISNGKLLLPFL
-813 AQQGLTTSEDD
+813 QGQGLTTSEDD
-824 NASVGSFKL
+824 NVSVGSFKL
-833 HDSRFDIILKQIESG
+833 NDSKFDIIMKQFNESSRMANG
-848 GHSHAD
+848 GI
-854 ASLVGGRN
+854 GGATN
-862 DGVSSGVPGT
+862 GTSST
-872 GVSGGC
+872 AGGC
-878 RIEEYRSTDDDED
+878 RIEEYRS
-891 SEDDDDDDDDVDD
+891 SEDDDDDDDDD
-904 LKAERKAM
+904 L
-912 LNTGR
+912 
-917 TMAGMRPIAA
+917 
-927 SSIGREAET
+927 EAESLLNGRPALGQIT
-936 SITHSRAAAVDV
+936 SGRDDIH
-948 ACGDS
+948 
-953 SGNGALRSSK
+953 SK
-963 DGLTTTGRTSKST
+963 DTAVGSTRSGKDGTSSRVS
-976 ITKGSSGRSRKG
+976 KGSSTTKKSMGSFHRK
-988 GGTTGSSR
+988 TGSGSR
-996 HGTLRKSQLHHHH
+996 HSTLSRKSQHHQ
-1009 NPHHPVRTTSM
+1009 R
-1020 RKERE
+1020 R
-1025 KKEKARAAAARAS
+1025 KKEKAREREREK
-1038 VVDRDKE
+1038 DH
-1045 LELLERVTG
+1045 LELLERT
-1054 PDRATGTGTGTSTTN
+1054 PPSPTHAGTFGGGEMM
-1069 DPLYDFNDSSFTSYC
+1069 YDFNDSFTSHC

-1090 NVNSSYSG
+1090 HMNSSYSG

-1140 NEENEDIY
+1140 NEENADIY
-1148 TENHQLLPKLLQ
+1148 TENHQTMHPTLPTMMMLQ
-1160 PAITMPATNT
+1160 QAPSKMIQTTATMAMGGGG
-1170 VGRKHRDVCETGM
+1170 VGSRKHRDATESAGM

>member
-1 MMRFWMLM
+1 MTH
-9 VLGSFVALA
+9 GSAVAVCLLALA
-18 KGKEFNPTTNLITPE
+18 ALTAQASGKEFNPTTNLILPE
-33 TFRPMLEPINGTH
+33 SSSRLESINGTR

-61 FDGREMRYIYCVRPA
+61 FDGREMRYIYCVRPG
-76 KCQPIRHKS
+76 KCEPIKHRQ
-85 CLGAT
+85 CLHST

-95 ISLDLSDSYSQEE
+95 ISLDLTDSYSQEE
-108 VHDKL
+108 MHTKL
-113 YQYNALRHV
+113 HQYNALKSV

-144 NGQEM
+144 NGQDM
-149 VYLPSLEMCRIT
+149 VYLPTLEMCKLT
-161 LEPCRILYNTS
+161 LEPCRLLHNSS
-172 FFPAFLRCNETL
+172 FFPEFLKCNETL

-194 EEMKFNATGQ
+194 EEMKFNASGQ
-204 CLKPLVAA
+204 CQKPLVAA
-212 DLPANYYKDVD
+212 DLPANYYKEID
-223 GCGLQCKDPLYS
+223 GCGVQCKDPLYT
-235 DDEHRQIHKLI
+235 DHEHRQIHKLV
-246 AWGAGVCLTFNFF
+246 AWGASICLAFNLF
-259 TLATFAIDWHNA
+259 TLATFAIDWQNA
-271 NKYPALVIFYI
+271 NKYPAMVIFYI
-282 NFCFAISCLGWLA
+282 NFCFAVSCLGWLA

-396 STVGICFVGYL
+396 STVGICFVGYQ
-407 NHPIRA
+407 NHPIRGA
-413 GLLLGPVCCV
+413 FLLGPVLCV

-441 RISSKEI
+441 RISSRQI
-448 ISARASRKIH
+448 ISARASKKIH
-458 QTIVRMGICTTFI
+458 QTIVRMGVCTTFTFI
-471 FVFIVA
+471 FIVA
-477 TVVCHAYEFRHS
+477 TAFCHVHEFRHS
-489 ASWATALRDY
+489 AAWAEALRGFL
-499 IVCQIETSFTDD
+499 VCQIVAAFNDD
-511 LLGGSGGCRIIHRP
+511 VTNGCRYEQRP
-525 SVAILQVHLL
+525 SVAILQLHLI

-561 RRRFGTDTDEPVKL
+561 RRRFGTDIDEPVKL

-607 PVGLKFDINSA
+607 PVGLKFDITSA

-642 TGAATSSASHD
+642 TGAATSSSHD

-689 VKTKVASRSTRGT
+689 VKTKVASRSSRGT
-702 VSGAGASGKHHHHHH
+702 VVVGATGSKHGH
-717 KATRSSRRRDFG
+717 KSRQSRRRHDF
-729 SAGGGGGGVGRRYSR
+729 ATTATGRRYAR
-744 KESSTSVESQIIT
+744 KESSTSVESQIVT
-757 AALHQQKVAG
+757 AAIQKSAG
-767 SSHRGRHSGMGTTGA
+767 SGA
-782 GNMQRRTGIGALDA
+782 GRYAGGAGTFGAGSMQRRTGIGALDA
-796 EQIND
+796 HQIND
-801 LIANGKLLLPFL
+801 LISNGKLLLPFL
-813 AQQGLTTSEDD
+813 QGQGLTTSEDD
-824 NASVGSFKL
+824 NVSVGSFKL
-833 HDSRFDIILKQIESG
+833 HDSKFDIIMKKFEGSSRIGTSCAGSG
-848 GHSHAD
+848 G
-854 ASLVGGRN
+854 VGGG
-862 DGVSSGVPGT
+862 GVGGGGVGSGGMNGTSGPGST
-872 GVSGGC
+872 VGGGGGGGC
-878 RIEEYRSTDDDED
+878 RIEEYRT
-891 SEDDDDDDDDVDD
+891 SEDDDDDDE
-904 LKAERKAM
+904 LEAEAL
-912 LNTGR
+912 LNGR
-917 TMAGMRPIAA
+917 NVPSLAQIT
-927 SSIGREAET
+927 SGREE
-936 SITHSRAAAVDV
+936 HH
-948 ACGDS
+948 
-953 SGNGALRSSK
+953 SK
-963 DGLTTTGRTSKST
+963 DFNGSIAQSAMDGGGASARVGKSRTVKRQGANQL
-976 ITKGSSGRSRKG
+976 GSFRKG
-988 GGTTGSSR
+988 GNGLR
-996 HGTLRKSQLHHHH
+996 HRRSLHSTA
-1009 NPHHPVRTTSM
+1009 R
-1020 RKERE
+1020 R
-1025 KKEKARAAAARAS
+1025 KKEKNRERE
-1038 VVDRDKE
+1038 RKREKE
-1045 LELLERVTG
+1045 LALLERAAPSSSPPPAGVEMF
-1054 PDRATGTGTGTSTTN
+1054 
-1069 DPLYDFNDSSFTSYC
+1069 DFNDSSFTSYC

-1090 NVNSSYSG
+1090 HVNSSYSG
-1098 VSIAKTN
+1098 VSVAKTN

-1140 NEENEDIY
+1140 NEENADIY
-1148 TENHQLLPKLLQ
+1148 TENHHPMLSHHPLPIAALQ
-1160 PAITMPATNT
+1160 APSKMIQTVGTNT
-1170 VGRKHRDVCETGM
+1170 IGGGGRKHRDASESTGM

>member
-1 MMRFWMLM
+1 MLCDLPSFMMIKGNVFICL
-9 VLGSFVALA
+9 LAFVANTA
-18 KGKEFNPTTNLITPE
+18 QCKEFHPTTNLITPE
-33 TFRPMLEPINGTH
+33 SSSRPMLESINGTR
-46 NYRMHGKKGKDDKTW
+46 NYRMHGKKGKDEKTW

-76 KCQPIRHKS
+76 KCETIRFKS
-85 CLGAT
+85 CLGSM
-90 LPYSS
+90 LPYSA
-95 ISLDLSDSYSQEE
+95 ISLDLTDSYSQEE
-108 VHDKL
+108 THTKL
-113 YQYNALRHV
+113 FQYKALISV

-132 LCAVFTPKCEKI
+132 LCAVFMPKCEKI
-144 NGQEM
+144 NDHEM
-149 VYLPSLEMCRIT
+149 VYLPSLEMCKIT

-172 FFPAFLRCNETL
+172 FFPEFLKCNETL

-204 CLKPLVAA
+204 CQKPLVAA
-212 DLPANYYKDVD
+212 DLPANYYREID
-223 GCGLQCKDPLYS
+223 GCGVQCKDPLYT
-235 DDEHRQIHKLI
+235 DHEHRQIHKLV
-246 AWGAGVCLTFNFF
+246 AWGASVCLAFNLF
-259 TLATFAIDWHNA
+259 TLATFAIDWQNA
-271 NKYPALVIFYI
+271 NKYPAMVIFYI
-282 NFCFAISCLGWLA
+282 NFCFAVSCLGWLA

-321 ENLSCIVVFILVY
+321 ENLSCIVVFVLVY

-396 STVGICFVGYL
+396 STVGICFVGYQ
-407 NHPIRA
+407 NHPIR
-413 GLLLGPVCCV
+413 GGFLLAPVLCV

-441 RISSKEI
+441 RMTSREI
-448 ISARASRKIH
+448 ISARASKKIH
-458 QTIVRMGICTTFI
+458 QTIVRMGICTTFT

-477 TVVCHAYEFRHS
+477 TVFCHVHEFRHS
-489 ASWATALRDY
+489 AAWARALRNF
-499 IVCQIETSFTDD
+499 IVCQITSVYNDD
-511 LLGGSGGCRIIHRP
+511 VTSGCRYEQRP
-525 SVAILQVHLL
+525 SVAILQVHLI

-561 RRRFGTDTDEPVKL
+561 RRRFGTDVDEPVKL

-642 TGAATSSASHD
+642 TGAATSSSHD

-689 VKTKVASRSTRGT
+689 VKTKVASRSG
-702 VSGAGASGKHHHHHH
+702 GG
-717 KATRSSRRRDFG
+717 
-729 SAGGGGGGVGRRYSR
+729 AGGGGGKHGHKSRQSRRRHDFASTHTGRRYGR
-744 KESSTSVESQIIT
+744 KESSTSVESQIVT
-757 AALHQQKVAG
+757 AAIQKSAK
-767 SSHRGRHSGMGTTGA
+767 GRHSTTAMDSFGA

-796 EQIND
+796 RQIND
-801 LIANGKLLLPFL
+801 LLANGKLLLPFL
-813 AQQGLTTSEDD
+813 QGQGLTTTSEDD

-833 HDSRFDIILKQIESG
+833 HDSKFDIIMKQLESG
-848 GHSHAD
+848 R
-854 ASLVGGRN
+854 GGE
-862 DGVSSGVPGT
+862 
-872 GVSGGC
+872 VSGGPGTTAVTGDC
-878 RIEEYRSTDDDED
+878 QIEEYRS
-891 SEDDDDDDDDVDD
+891 SEDDDDDDDDEVVE
-904 LKAERKAM
+904 AEAL
-912 LNTGR
+912 LNGR
-917 TMAGMRPIAA
+917 NGPPLRPIT
-927 SSIGREAET
+927 SGREDT
-936 SITHSRAAAVDV
+936 I
-948 ACGDS
+948 G
-953 SGNGALRSSK
+953 SK
-963 DGLTTTGRTSKST
+963 ESTTGRTTKQSVSKACM
-976 ITKGSSGRSRKG
+976 TKGGSSSFRSRKTGVNG
-988 GGTTGSSR
+988 GSRQGTMT
-996 HGTLRKSQLHHHH
+996 RKGPHHSHHH
-1009 NPHHPVRTTSM
+1009 R
-1020 RKERE
+1020 R
-1025 KKEKARAAAARAS
+1025 KKEKSRSEVRET
-1038 VVDRDKE
+1038 REKG
-1045 LELLERVTG
+1045 LELVERGSPPANAIGGAGVDT
-1054 PDRATGTGTGTSTTN
+1054 P
-1069 DPLYDFNDSSFTSYC
+1069 YDFADSSSFTSYC

-1090 NVNSSYSG
+1090 HVNSSYSG
-1098 VSIAKTN
+1098 VSVAKTN

-1128 MSSFEFSEKALK
+1128 QMSSFEFNEKTLK
-1140 NEENEDIY
+1140 NEENADIY
-1148 TENHQLLPKLLQ
+1148 TENNHHQQMLVP
-1160 PAITMPATNT
+1160 TTMMPAPPSKLMHTNVATST
-1170 VGRKHRDVCETGM
+1170 VGGRKQRDANESAGL

>member
-1 MMRFWMLM
+1 MIHGGIIAVWLI
-9 VLGSFVALA
+9 ALTSLPCTA
-18 KGKEFNPTTNLITPE
+18 EGKEYNPTTNLITPE
-33 TFRPMLEPINGTH
+33 TSRPMLESINGTR
-46 NYRMHGKKGKDDKTW
+46 NFRMHGRKGKDDKTW

-76 KCQPIRHKS
+76 KCEPIRFKS
-85 CLGAT
+85 CLGST

-95 ISLDLSDSYSQEE
+95 ISLDLTDSYSQEE
-108 VHDKL
+108 THTKL
-113 YQYNALRHV
+113 FQYKALINV

-144 NGQEM
+144 NGQDM
-149 VYLPSLEMCRIT
+149 VYLPSLEMCKIT

-172 FFPAFLRCNETL
+172 FFPEFLKCNETL

-204 CLKPLVAA
+204 CQKPLVAA
-212 DLPANYYKDVD
+212 DLPANYYKEID
-223 GCGLQCKDPLYS
+223 GCGVQSKDPLYT
-235 DDEHRQIHKLI
+235 DHEHRQIHKLV
-246 AWGAGVCLTFNFF
+246 AWGASVCLAFNLF
-259 TLATFAIDWHNA
+259 TLATFAIDWQNA
-271 NKYPALVIFYI
+271 NKYPAMVIFYI
-282 NFCFAISCLGWLA
+282 NFCFALSCLGWLA

-341 VWFVIFTYVWHMSFK
+341 VWFVIFTYVWHMSVK

-396 STVGICFVGYL
+396 STVGICFVGYQ
-407 NHPIRA
+407 NHPIR
-413 GLLLGPVCCV
+413 GGFLLAPVLCV

-448 ISARASRKIH
+448 ISARASKKIH
-458 QTIVRMGICTTFI
+458 QTIVRMGVCTTFTFI
-471 FVFIVA
+471 FIVA
-477 TVVCHAYEFRHS
+477 TVFCHVHEFRHS
-489 ASWATALRDY
+489 AAWATALRDF
-499 IVCQIETSFTDD
+499 IVCQITSIYNDD
-511 LLGGSGGCRIIHRP
+511 VTNSCRFEHRP
-525 SVAILQVHLL
+525 SVAILQVHLI

-561 RRRFGTDTDEPVKL
+561 RRRFGTDIDEPVKL

-607 PVGLKFDINSA
+607 PVGLKFDITSA

-642 TGAATSSASHD
+642 TGAATSSSHD

-689 VKTKVASRSTRGT
+689 VKTKVASRSSRGT
-702 VSGAGASGKHHHHHH
+702 VVVGAAGGKHGH
-717 KATRSSRRRDFG
+717 KSRQSRRRHDF
-729 SAGGGGGGVGRRYSR
+729 AATGRRYSR
-744 KESSTSVESQIIT
+744 KESSTSVESQIVT
-757 AALHQQKVAG
+757 AAIQKSAG
-767 SSHRGRHSGMGTTGA
+767 SGAGRHSTAGTFGT

-796 EQIND
+796 HQIND
-801 LIANGKLLLPFL
+801 LISNGKLLLPFL
-813 AQQGLTTSEDD
+813 QGQGLTTSEDD
-824 NASVGSFKL
+824 NVSVGSFKL
-833 HDSRFDIILKQIESG
+833 HDSKFDIIMKQFEGSSRMG
-848 GHSHAD
+848 AGD
-854 ASLVGGRN
+854 VGG
-862 DGVSSGVPGT
+862 GVNGTSVPGT
-872 GVSGGC
+872 TVGGC
-878 RIEEYRSTDDDED
+878 RIEEYRS
-891 SEDDDDDDDDVDD
+891 SEDDDDDDDV
-904 LKAERKAM
+904 
-912 LNTGR
+912 
-917 TMAGMRPIAA
+917 
-927 SSIGREAET
+927 EAELLLNGRNVPSLAQIT
-936 SITHSRAAAVDV
+936 SGRDELH
-948 ACGDS
+948 
-953 SGNGALRSSK
+953 SK
-963 DGLTTTGRTSKST
+963 D
-976 ITKGSSGRSRKG
+976 TKGSSRSGKDGGASSRVSKGSTVKKSAGSFHRKG
-988 GGTTGSSR
+988 GNGSR
-996 HGTLRKSQLHHHH
+996 HGTLSRKTQHHH
-1009 NPHHPVRTTSM
+1009 R
-1020 RKERE
+1020 R
-1025 KKEKARAAAARAS
+1025 KKEKARERE
-1038 VVDRDKE
+1038 REKE
-1045 LELLERVTG
+1045 LELLERA
-1054 PDRATGTGTGTSTTN
+1054 PPSSPPSAGTFGGETM
-1069 DPLYDFNDSSFTSYC
+1069 YDLNDSSFTSYC

-1090 NVNSSYSG
+1090 HVNSSYSG
-1098 VSIAKTN
+1098 VSVAKTN

-1140 NEENEDIY
+1140 NEENADIY
-1148 TENHQLLPKLLQ
+1148 TENHQMLPTLPMAAVMHTPSKMIQ
-1160 PAITMPATNT
+1160 TSVNTTNT
-1170 VGRKHRDVCETGM
+1170 TTGTTMVGGGRKHRDVAESIGM

>member
-1 MMRFWMLM
+1 M
-9 VLGSFVALA
+9 
-18 KGKEFNPTTNLITPE
+18 NPTTNLITPE
-33 TFRPMLEPINGTH
+33 SSRPMLESINGTR

-76 KCQPIRHKS
+76 KCEPIRYKS
-85 CLGAT
+85 CLDSA

-95 ISLDLSDSYSQEE
+95 ISLDLTDSYSQEE
-108 VHDKL
+108 THTKL
-113 YQYNALRHV
+113 YQYKALINV

-132 LCAVFTPKCEKI
+132 LCAVFMPKCEKI

-149 VYLPSLEMCRIT
+149 VYLPSLEMCKIT

-172 FFPAFLRCNETL
+172 FFPEFLKCNATL

-204 CLKPLVAA
+204 CQKPLVAA
-212 DLPANYYKDVD
+212 DLPANYYKEID
-223 GCGLQCKDPLYS
+223 GCGVQCKDPLYT
-235 DDEHRQIHKLI
+235 DHEHRQIHKLV
-246 AWGAGVCLTFNFF
+246 AWGASVCLAFNLF
-259 TLATFAIDWHNA
+259 TLATFAIDWQNA
-271 NKYPALVIFYI
+271 NKYPAMVIFHI
-282 NFCFAISCLGWLA
+282 NFCFAVSCLGWLA

-407 NHPIRA
+407 NHPIR
-413 GLLLGPVCCV
+413 GGFLLAPVLCV

-448 ISARASRKIH
+448 ISARASKKIH
-458 QTIVRMGICTTFI
+458 QTIVRMGICTTFTFI
-471 FVFIVA
+471 FIVA
-477 TVVCHAYEFRHS
+477 TVFCHVHEFRHS
-489 ASWATALRDY
+489 AAWATALRNF
-499 IVCQIETSFTDD
+499 IVCQITSIYNDD
-511 LLGGSGGCRIIHRP
+511 VTNSCRIEQRP
-525 SVAILQVHLL
+525 SVAILQVHLI

-561 RRRFGTDTDEPVKL
+561 RRRFGTDIDEPVKL

-642 TGAATSSASHD
+642 TGAATSSSHD

-689 VKTKVASRSTRGT
+689 VKTKVASRSSRGT
-702 VSGAGASGKHHHHHH
+702 VVVGAAGGKHAH
-717 KATRSSRRRDFG
+717 KSRQSRRRHDF
-729 SAGGGGGGVGRRYSR
+729 AATGRRYSR
-744 KESSTSVESQIIT
+744 KESSTSVESQIVT
-757 AALHQQKVAG
+757 AAIQKSAA
-767 SSHRGRHSGMGTTGA
+767 SGTTGTFGA
-782 GNMQRRTGIGALDA
+782 GNMQRRTGIGAMDA
-796 EQIND
+796 HQIND
-801 LIANGKLLLPFL
+801 LISNGKLLLPFL
-813 AQQGLTTSEDD
+813 QGQGLTTSEDD
-824 NASVGSFKL
+824 NVSVGSFKL
-833 HDSRFDIILKQIESG
+833 QDSKFDIIMKQLDGSSRVGNGSG
-848 GHSHAD
+848 CGN
-854 ASLVGGRN
+854 VP
-862 DGVSSGVPGT
+862 VPGT
-872 GVSGGC
+872 TTGGC
-878 RIEEYRSTDDDED
+878 RIEEYRTS
-891 SEDDDDDDDDVDD
+891 DDDDDDDDDG
-904 LKAERKAM
+904 L
-912 LNTGR
+912 
-917 TMAGMRPIAA
+917 
-927 SSIGREAET
+927 EAESLLNGRNIPLRQIT
-936 SITHSRAAAVDV
+936 SGRDDILARVTD
-948 ACGDS
+948 GI
-953 SGNGALRSSK
+953 SK
-963 DGLTTTGRTSKST
+963 DTTLGARHAKDGASRVSKST
-976 ITKGSSGRSRKG
+976 TTKSVRSRKTG
-988 GGTTGSSR
+988 TGSRQGTTSR
-996 HGTLRKSQLHHHH
+996 KTPHHH
-1009 NPHHPVRTTSM
+1009 R
-1020 RKERE
+1020 R
-1025 KKEKARAAAARAS
+1025 KKEKAREREREK
-1038 VVDRDKE
+1038 D
-1045 LELLERVTG
+1045 LEILERAPSPPSAG
-1054 PDRATGTGTGTSTTN
+1054 PFGVETM
-1069 DPLYDFNDSSFTSYC
+1069 YDFNDSSFTSYC

-1090 NVNSSYSG
+1090 QVNSSYSG
-1098 VSIAKTN
+1098 VSVAKTN

-1140 NEENEDIY
+1140 NEENADIY
-1148 TENHQLLPKLLQ
+1148 TENHQMLPTLPMVMQAPSKLIQ
-1160 PAITMPATNT
+1160 TTGTTGM
-1170 VGRKHRDVCETGM
+1170 VGRKQRDANESAGM

>member
-1 MMRFWMLM
+1 MIEATMMTKIICLTA
-9 VLGSFVALA
+9 VLIATVGYC
-18 KGKEFNPTTNLITPE
+18 KEINPTTNLITPPE
-33 TFRPMLEPINGTH
+33 SRPKLESINGTR

-76 KCQPIRHKS
+76 KCEPIRYNS
-85 CLGAT
+85 CLDSM

-95 ISLDLSDSYSQEE
+95 ISLDLTDSYSQEE
-108 VHDKL
+108 THTKL
-113 YQYNALRHV
+113 FQYKALINV

-149 VYLPSLEMCRIT
+149 VYLPSLEMCKIT

-172 FFPAFLRCNETL
+172 FFPEFLKCNETL
-184 YPSKCNNDVR
+184 YPPKCNNDVR

-204 CLKPLVAA
+204 CQKPLVAA
-212 DLPANYYKDVD
+212 DLPSNYYKEID
-223 GCGLQCKDPLYS
+223 GCGVQCKDPLYT
-235 DDEHRQIHKLI
+235 DDEHRQIHKLV
-246 AWGAGVCLTFNFF
+246 AWGASVCLAFNIF
-259 TLATFAIDWHNA
+259 TLATFAIDWQNA
-271 NKYPALVIFYI
+271 NKYPAMVIFYI

-407 NHPIRA
+407 NLPIR
-413 GLLLGPVCCV
+413 GGFLLAPVLCV

-448 ISARASRKIH
+448 ISARASKKIH
-458 QTIVRMGICTTFI
+458 QTIVRMGICTTFTFI
-471 FVFIVA
+471 FIVA
-477 TVVCHAYEFRHS
+477 TVFCHVHEFRHS
-489 ASWATALRDY
+489 AAWATAFRNFL
-499 IVCQIETSFTDD
+499 VCQITSIYNEDVTN
-511 LLGGSGGCRIIHRP
+511 SCRIEQRP
-525 SVAILQVHLL
+525 SVAILQLHLI

-561 RRRFGTDTDEPVKL
+561 RRRFGTDIDEPVKL

-642 TGAATSSASHD
+642 TGAATSSSHD

-689 VKTKVASRSTRGT
+689 VKTKVASRSSRSGT
-702 VSGAGASGKHHHHHH
+702 VVVGAAGGKHAH
-717 KATRSSRRRDFG
+717 KSRHQSRRRHDF
-729 SAGGGGGGVGRRYSR
+729 AATGRRYSR
-744 KESSTSVESQIIT
+744 KESSTSVESQIVT
-757 AALHQQKVAG
+757 AAIQKSAG
-767 SSHRGRHSGMGTTGA
+767 SGAGRHSSTTTGTFGA
-782 GNMQRRTGIGALDA
+782 GNMQRRTGIGAMDA
-796 EQIND
+796 HQIND
-801 LIANGKLLLPFL
+801 LISNGKLLLPFL
-813 AQQGLTTSEDD
+813 QGQGLTTSEDD
-824 NASVGSFKL
+824 NVSVGSFKL
-833 HDSRFDIILKQIESG
+833 QDSKFDIIMKQFDGSSRRMGDG
-848 GHSHAD
+848 GS
-854 ASLVGGRN
+854 N
-862 DGVSSGVPGT
+862 
-872 GVSGGC
+872 GC
-878 RIEEYRSTDDDED
+878 
-891 SEDDDDDDDDVDD
+891 
-904 LKAERKAM
+904 
-912 LNTGR
+912 
-917 TMAGMRPIAA
+917 
-927 SSIGREAET
+927 
-936 SITHSRAAAVDV
+936 
-948 ACGDS
+948 DS
-953 SGNGALRSSK
+953 SVGVGTRLHSK
-963 DGLTTTGRTSKST
+963 EGPSRVS
-976 ITKGSSGRSRKG
+976 KGSMTNKSVRSRKT
-988 GGTTGSSR
+988 GGTGSR
-996 HGTLRKSQLHHHH
+996 QGTMNRKTQHHQ
-1009 NPHHPVRTTSM
+1009 R
-1020 RKERE
+1020 R
-1025 KKEKARAAAARAS
+1025 KKEKAREREREK
-1038 VVDRDKE
+1038 DME
-1045 LELLERVTG
+1045 LMERVPSPSGG
-1054 PDRATGTGTGTSTTN
+1054 PFGVETM
-1069 DPLYDFNDSSFTSYC
+1069 YDFVNDSSFTSYC

-1090 NVNSSYSG
+1090 QVNSSYSG
-1098 VSIAKTN
+1098 VSLAKTN

-1128 MSSFEFSEKALK
+1128 MSSYEFNEKALK
-1140 NEENEDIY
+1140 NEENADIY
-1148 TENHQLLPKLLQ
+1148 TENHQLLPTLQ
-1160 PAITMPATNT
+1160 PMVQAAPSKLIQTPGGTM
-1170 VGRKHRDVCETGM
+1170 VGRKQRDPNESAGM